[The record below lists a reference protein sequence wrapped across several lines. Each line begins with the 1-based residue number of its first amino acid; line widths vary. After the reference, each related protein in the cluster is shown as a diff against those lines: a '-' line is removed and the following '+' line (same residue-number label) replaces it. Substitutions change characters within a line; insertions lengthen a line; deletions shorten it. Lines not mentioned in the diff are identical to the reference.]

1 MTVGSIQPRAAYRHP
16 RRSAAIT
23 AQRARAYAE
32 VVELLNDIPEDRL
45 SEPERERV
53 RTAADN
59 LVLCR
64 DLHADETARA
74 TIVDLES
81 LARQLAD
88 KGWSE
93 MRAGELVWAV
103 IACAPVD
110 PVIHRAAA

>member
-1 MTVGSIQPRAAYRHP
+1 M
-16 RRSAAIT
+16 T

-32 VVELLNDIPEDRL
+32 VIELLNEIPEDRL

-53 RTAADN
+53 RAAADD
-59 LVLCR
+59 LVLCQ

-74 TIVDLES
+74 TIVDLEA
-81 LARQLAD
+81 LARQLTA

-103 IACAPVD
+103 IACAPID